1 MRRYLDACPVAHCPS
16 RPLTSPT
23 RFLDL
28 RNNRLNTAISDVKYI
43 FDY

>member
-1 MRRYLDACPVAHCPS
+1 MRRYLDACLVAHCPS

-28 RNNRLNTAISDVKYI
+28 LRNRLNTAIPDGKYI